1 MDHKKLVD
9 SHCES
14 KMPPRIKAL
23 VELATADLFYGPPY
37 PGGYDERAEEL
48 GLENPEQYK
57 GYDFGKCCGEIR
69 DWAEDELPSQ
79 LWVDINTGSVEAH
92 DPANSEWAE
101 ECAREGCPIDLSD
114 YVYYDSA
121 DVRNAVFGCLAPYL

>member
-1 MDHKKLVD
+1 MDHKKLIA

-23 VELATADLFYGPPY
+23 VELAVSDLFYGPPY
-37 PGGYDERAEEL
+37 PGGYGERAEEL
-48 GLENPEQYK
+48 GLENPEQYED
-57 GYDFGKCCGEIR
+57 YDFSKCCGDIR
-69 DWAEDELPSQ
+69 DWADDELPSR
-79 LWVDINTGSVEAH
+79 LWFDTNWGCVEEP

-114 YVYYDSA
+114 YVYYDSD
-121 DVRNAVFGCLAPYL
+121 DVRDAVFGVLAAYL